1 MQRTCLNLPRVF
13 AMSLVWATA
22 HATSEELA
30 VTMALLGQPLDI
42 AQLFSTVRC
51 MYPLHPSLA
60 S

>member
-51 MYPLHPSLA
+51 MYP
-60 S
+60 